1 MRGLR
6 RTPLYEVAV
15 AEGGRMAPFGGWE
28 MAVQFEGIR
37 SEHWAV
43 RREVGL
49 FDISHMGRI
58 AVSGERGLAFLD
70 SLLPARVRELII
82 GQMLYAPLCNERG
95 GCVDDLVVYR
105 LAEQEYLLVV
115 NASRKAADWQWIT
128 ARAADWSNVL
138 IEDLSDDK
146 GMVAVQGP
154 QAATLVESLAGPA
167 SVALGYY
174 RCSVMEIAGIRA
186 LLSRNGYTGEDGF
199 EIVCPADQVAAL
211 WAKLRAAGAQPC
223 GLGARDT
230 LRVEMGF
237 CLYGRELNEQTTPL
251 EAGLAWTLDLEKEA
265 NFVGAEALRA
275 QRATG
280 GYRRL
285 RGFRMLERGIPPAG
299 LSGFR
304 PARGTGGYR
313 DQWDALAGA
322 RRGDRAGLLTEQC
335 AKNRHPGI
343 HRHEG
348 QAATRRGGQA
358 ALCAFVHQKGLRR
371 LNRCL

>member
-1 MRGLR
+1 MTNEGLQ

-49 FDISHMGRI
+49 FDISHMGQI
-58 AVSGERGLAFLD
+58 AVSGKRGLAFLD
-70 SLLPARVRELII
+70 SLLPARVRELTI
-82 GQMLYAPLCNERG
+82 GQMLYAPLCNEQG

-105 LAEQEYLLVV
+105 LAQQEYLLVV

-128 ARAADWSNVL
+128 ACAAGWSDVQ

-154 QAATLVESLAGPA
+154 RAAALIEALAGPA

-199 EIVCPADQVAAL
+199 EIMCPADQVAAL

-230 LRVEMGF
+230 LRLEKGF
-237 CLYGRELNEQTTPL
+237 CLYGR
-251 EAGLAWTLDLEKEA
+251 
-265 NFVGAEALRA
+265 
-275 QRATG
+275 
-280 GYRRL
+280 
-285 RGFRMLERGIPPAG
+285 
-299 LSGFR
+299 
-304 PARGTGGYR
+304 
-313 DQWDALAGA
+313 
-322 RRGDRAGLLTEQC
+322 
-335 AKNRHPGI
+335 
-343 HRHEG
+343 
-348 QAATRRGGQA
+348 
-358 ALCAFVHQKGLRR
+358 
-371 LNRCL
+371 

>member
-1 MRGLR
+1 MTNERLR

-15 AEGGRMAPFGGWE
+15 VKGGRMAPFSGWE

-43 RREVGL
+43 RRAVGL

-70 SLLPARVRELII
+70 SLLPARLRELTI
-82 GQMLYAPLCNERG
+82 GQMLYAPLCNEQG

-105 LAEQEYLLVV
+105 LAPQEYLLVV
-115 NASRKAADWQWIT
+115 NASRKTVDWQWIT
-128 ARAADWSNVL
+128 SRAAGWSGVQ
-138 IEDLSDDK
+138 IEDLSDGQ

-154 QAATLVESLAGPA
+154 QAAALVEALAGPA

-174 RCSVMEIAGIRA
+174 RCAAMEIAGIRT

-199 EIVCPADQVAAL
+199 EIMCPAGQVATL

-230 LRVEMGF
+230 LRLEMGF

-251 EAGLAWTLDLEKEA
+251 EAGLSWTLDLKKEA

-275 QRATG
+275 QRTAG

-285 RGFRMLERGIPPAG
+285 RGFRMLERGIPRPDYPIFDQRGEQVGTVTSGTHSPVLGEGIGLAYLQRGAQKIGTQVYVDMKGKRQPA
-299 LSGFR
+299 
-304 PARGTGGYR
+304 
-313 DQWDALAGA
+313 
-322 RRGDRAGLLTEQC
+322 EV
-335 AKNRHPGI
+335 AKLP
-343 HRHEG
+343 
-348 QAATRRGGQA
+348 
-358 ALCAFVHQKGLRR
+358 FVPSSIKKD
-371 LNRCL
+371 

>member
-1 MRGLR
+1 MTNEHLQ

-15 AEGGRMAPFGGWE
+15 AEGGRMVPFGGWE
-28 MAVQFEGIR
+28 MPVQFEGIR

-58 AVSGERGLAFLD
+58 AISGERGLAFLD
-70 SLLPARVRELII
+70 SLLPARVRALTI
-82 GQMLYAPLCNERG
+82 GQMLYAPLCNEQG

-105 LAEQEYLLVV
+105 LAPQEYLMVV
-115 NASRKAADWQWIT
+115 NASRKTVDWQWIT
-128 ARAADWSNVL
+128 AHAAGWSAVQ
-138 IEDLSDDK
+138 IDDLSDEQ

-154 QAATLVESLAGPA
+154 QAAALVEALAGPA

-174 RCSVMEIAGIRA
+174 RCAEMEIAGIRA

-199 EIVCPADQVAAL
+199 EMICSADQVAAL

-230 LRVEMGF
+230 LRLEMGF
-237 CLYGRELNEQTTPL
+237 CLYGSELNEQTTPL
-251 EAGLAWTLDLEKEA
+251 EAGLAWTLDLKKEA

-275 QRATG
+275 LRTAG

-285 RGFRMLERGIPPAG
+285 RGFRMLEKGIPRPDYPVFDQRGEQVGTVTSGTHSPVLGEGIGLAYLQRGVQKIGTEIYIDMKGRQQPAEVVKLPFVSAG
-299 LSGFR
+299 LKK
-304 PARGTGGYR
+304 
-313 DQWDALAGA
+313 D
-322 RRGDRAGLLTEQC
+322 
-335 AKNRHPGI
+335 
-343 HRHEG
+343 
-348 QAATRRGGQA
+348 
-358 ALCAFVHQKGLRR
+358 
-371 LNRCL
+371 

>member
-1 MRGLR
+1 MTNEHLQ

-15 AEGGRMAPFGGWE
+15 AEGGRMVPFGGWE
-28 MAVQFEGIR
+28 MPVQFEGIR

-43 RREVGL
+43 RRAVGL

-70 SLLPARVRELII
+70 SLLPARVRELTI

-95 GCVDDLVVYR
+95 GCVDDLVIYR
-105 LAEQEYLLVV
+105 LAQQEYLLVV

-128 ARAADWSNVL
+128 ARAAGWSNVQ
-138 IEDLSDDK
+138 IEDLSDEQ

-154 QAATLVESLAGPA
+154 QAAALVEALAGPA

-174 RCSVMEIAGIRA
+174 RFAAMEIAGIRA

-199 EIVCPADQVAAL
+199 EIMCPADQVAAL
-211 WAKLRAAGAQPC
+211 WARLRAAGAQPC

-265 NFVGAEALRA
+265 NFVGAAALRA
-275 QRATG
+275 QRTAG
-280 GYRRL
+280 GYPRL
-285 RGFRMLERGIPPAG
+285 RGFRMLERGIPRPDYPVFDRRGKQVGAVTSGTHSPVLEEGIG
-299 LSGFR
+299 L
-304 PARGTGGYR
+304 AYLQRGTQKIGTEVYIGMKGKR
-313 DQWDALAGA
+313 QLAVVVKPPFVSSALKK
-322 RRGDRAGLLTEQC
+322 D
-335 AKNRHPGI
+335 
-343 HRHEG
+343 
-348 QAATRRGGQA
+348 
-358 ALCAFVHQKGLRR
+358 
-371 LNRCL
+371 

>member
-1 MRGLR
+1 MTNEHLR

-28 MAVQFEGIR
+28 MPVQFKGIR

-43 RREVGL
+43 RQEVGL

-58 AVSGERGLAFLD
+58 AISGERGLAFLD
-70 SLLPARVRELII
+70 SLLPARVRELTI
-82 GQMLYAPLCNERG
+82 GQMLYAPLCNEQG
-95 GCVDDLVVYR
+95 GCVDDLVVYQ
-105 LAEQEYLLVV
+105 LAQQEYLLVV

-128 ARAADWSNVL
+128 SCAAGWSDVK
-138 IEDLSDDK
+138 IEDLSDEK

-154 QAATLVESLAGPA
+154 RAAVLIEALAGPA
-167 SVALGYY
+167 SVALEYY
-174 RCSVMEIAGIRA
+174 RCAVMEIAGIQA

-199 EIVCPADQVAAL
+199 EIMCPADQVAEL

-230 LRVEMGF
+230 LRLEMGF
-237 CLYGRELNEQTTPL
+237 CLYGSELNEQTTPL

-265 NFVGAEALRA
+265 NFVGAEAL
-275 QRATG
+275 TG
-280 GYRRL
+280 AASGRRL
-285 RGFRMLERGIPPAG
+285 SPSARLPHAGKGHSPVG

-304 PARGTGGYR
+304 PARGAGGYR

-322 RRGDRAGLLTEQC
+322 RRGNRAGLFTARR
-335 AKNRHPGI
+335 AKNRHSS
-343 HRHEG
+343 
-348 QAATRRGGQA
+348 
-358 ALCAFVHQKGLRR
+358 VH
-371 LNRCL
+371 